1 MNNDKSES
9 NSSSNSFHGEPV
21 SRFWA
26 CLFSPSIFALIWT
39 LKLKKTRMWLILII
53 GINIGVAV
61 LSSALISD
69 AGNLTLIEGDYNK
82 NYMDQELI
90 YLEEYPVLEMT
101 SLTII
106 SFLSIIPFII
116 LMFRWTTAYNLAT
129 CGYKSKGEWK
139 KSRLKDNF

>member
-1 MNNDKSES
+1 MNNDKLGS
-9 NSSSNSFHGEPV
+9 NTSHEKPV

-26 CLFSPSIFALIWT
+26 CLFSASIFALIWT

-61 LSSALISD
+61 LSTALIGD
-69 AGNLTLIEGDYNK
+69 TGNLTLEGDYNK
-82 NYMDQELI
+82 NYMDQESI
-90 YLEEYPVLEMT
+90 YPVLEMT